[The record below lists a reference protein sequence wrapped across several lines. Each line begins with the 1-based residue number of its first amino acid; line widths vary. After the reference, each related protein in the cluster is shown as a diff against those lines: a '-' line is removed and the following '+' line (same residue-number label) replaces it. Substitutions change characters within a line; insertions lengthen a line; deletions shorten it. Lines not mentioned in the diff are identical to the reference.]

1 MAVSDDALHQNEG
14 SRAARPEPLP
24 FLLFMCPV
32 ATTSATHQA
41 HKFSSLL
48 PHIDLTTASSKEP
61 MNHILDPR
69 IILPNSKWII
79 ALDLTIGALKNRQ
92 GTGQEARGRRC
103 PSARRHRRR
112 PMPVPRSTITNA
124 RPCLSVTLSAMG
136 EGHGV
141 TPAAIPPRLPTG
153 LPPAPKAM
161 SYPQGDYLNDNGRGI
176 RRSAGLDRPAAH
188 ARRSE

>member
-61 MNHILDPR
+61 VNQFYVAVYKEKGREMTVRTHCPGPAIRGGGGGSGQASSWRPERAAYRCFVRPDGVHRAPPHEDAHHWRHHPPYGADGHRPQAYCQAR
-69 IILPNSKWII
+69 ITRMSR
-79 ALDLTIGALKNRQ
+79 AG
-92 GTGQEARGRRC
+92 
-103 PSARRHRRR
+103 HRER
-112 PMPVPRSTITNA
+112 PPCTVMGMVP
-124 RPCLSVTLSAMG
+124 
-136 EGHGV
+136 
-141 TPAAIPPRLPTG
+141 
-153 LPPAPKAM
+153 LPPACVNRRC
-161 SYPQGDYLNDNGRGI
+161 SRGVRHEI
-176 RRSAGLDRPAAH
+176 VD
-188 ARRSE
+188 